1 MVELVVGRLSS
12 RSPTDSLDQEI
23 PVAGTLLDEGSDFGT
38 GLRVVLLRVTAGAEH
53 RLVSRRLR
61 VPLEH
66 LALGDA
72 ILEVSAR
79 TRRR

>member
-53 RLVSRRLR
+53 RLVADASVFPWNTLRSGTRSSR
-61 VPLEH
+61 
-66 LALGDA
+66 
-72 ILEVSAR
+72 
-79 TRRR
+79 